1 MLQHFTNFLGATQ
14 KEEATVLFTL
24 FVLFQLFNAFNCREL
39 DDTPMFKNLLNN
51 KLMLGVFLIV
61 LVLQFLITQ
70 VGTAVFVTT
79 PLSAAMWGKML
90 LTAGSVVVI
99 NEIWKG
105 LAYVFSSLQ
114 DQNRN

>member
-1 MLQHFTNFLGATQ
+1 M
-14 KEEATVLFTL
+14 
-24 FVLFQLFNAFNCREL
+24 
-39 DDTPMFKNLLNN
+39 
-51 KLMLGVFLIV
+51 FLIV

-70 VGTAVFVTT
+70 VGTAVFETT
-79 PLSAAMWGKML
+79 PLSTAMWGKML

-105 LAYVFSSLQ
+105 LAYVVSSLQ